1 MSLADMLLHV
11 FCWVDDALRHLR
23 LDRPRSRGPDPILS
37 DAEVITIE
45 VVGEFLGLTC
55 DTRLFWHF
63 RQHHAA
69 DFPALCRVHRTTF
82 LRQAANLWRVKRA
95 LHKELAARLA
105 PDDACWLADSV
116 PVYACKFSRAKYSRL
131 FRGQAA
137 YGYDHAQKQTYYGFR
152 LHARVSREGVVR
164 AFELAPANVSD
175 RTALPALDLP
185 LGSQGIGDRN
195 YWSPQLRDELLSAG
209 IRLYA
214 PFSSKAKD
222 KDRAR
227 STALSRERW
236 LIETVQGQLAERYEV
251 KRVRAR
257 DLWHLCH
264 RVTRKVLSHTV
275 AVMLCVRSRLPPL
288 QFSRLLAA

>member
-1 MSLADMLLHV
+1 MSLADMMLHV

-23 LDRPRSRGPDPILS
+23 LDRPRSRGPAPILA

-45 VVGEFLGLTC
+45 VVGELLGLAC
-55 DTRLFWHF
+55 DARLFWHF

-69 DFPALCRVHRTTF
+69 DFPALAHIHRTTF

-95 LHKELAARLA
+95 LHKELAARLI
-105 PDDACWLADSV
+105 PDDSCWLADSV
-116 PVYACKFSRAKYSRL
+116 PVYACRFSRAKYSRL

-152 LHARVSREGVVR
+152 LHTRVSREGVIR

-175 RTALPALDLP
+175 RAALPALDLP

-195 YWSPQLRDELLSAG
+195 YWSPDLRDELASAG

-214 PFSSKAKD
+214 PFSSRAKD
-222 KDRAR
+222 RDKAR

-264 RVTRKVLSHTV
+264 RLIRKVLSHTV
-275 AVMLCVRSRLPPL
+275 AVMLCVRSRVPPL